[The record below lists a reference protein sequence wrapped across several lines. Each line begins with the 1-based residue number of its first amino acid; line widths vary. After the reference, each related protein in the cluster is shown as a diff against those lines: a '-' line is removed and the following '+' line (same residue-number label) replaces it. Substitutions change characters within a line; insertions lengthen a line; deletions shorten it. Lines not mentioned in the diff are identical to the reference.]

1 MAVLIDP
8 ARWPAHGTRFA
19 HLASDHSLAELHG
32 FASDNAVP
40 FRAFDHD
47 HYDIPASRTEEL
59 IAAGAIPVQARELVR
74 RVAAAG
80 LRVRGS
86 DRQPG
91 RDQAVRRL
99 TGTWARLLPDQPE
112 TGRRLLERWQEGHR
126 HYHDVRHLAH
136 LLDGL
141 DVLTEGSPSLPVS
154 LAAWFHDAVY
164 TGTAGTDERSSAD
177 LAVAEL
183 NAIGVPSSL
192 VSEVERLVLLTI
204 SHQPDEGDLAG
215 AQLIDADLS
224 ILGQVPGRY
233 QLYLR
238 GVRLEHPNLSDHR
251 FGLARAG
258 VVRALLGTEKLFS
271 TPSGQRLWLNQARHN
286 LVDELL
292 RWQAVMGPD
301 HLSERP

>member
-32 FASDNAVP
+32 FANDNAVP

-47 HYDIPASRTEEL
+47 HYDIPASRIDEL
-59 IAAGAIPVQARELVR
+59 VAAGAIPVEARELVR
-74 RVAAAG
+74 RVTEAG
-80 LRVRGS
+80 LRVRGT
-86 DRQPG
+86 DRQPR

-99 TGTWARLLPDQPE
+99 AQSWSRLLPDQAE

-136 LLDGL
+136 VLDAL
-141 DVLTEGSPSLPVS
+141 DVLADGSPSLPVS

-164 TGTAGTDERSSAD
+164 TGVAGVDERASAD
-177 LAVAEL
+177 LAVVEL
-183 NAIGVPSSL
+183 GAIGLPSSL
-192 VSEVERLVLLTI
+192 VSEVKRLILLTI
-204 SHQPDEGDLAG
+204 SHQPWDGDLAG
-215 AQLIDADLS
+215 AQLIDADLA

-238 GVRLEHPNLSDHR
+238 GIRLEHPNLSDQQ
-251 FGLARAG
+251 FGLARAA
-258 VVRALLGTEKLFS
+258 VVRALLVTEKLFS

-286 LVDELL
+286 LADELL

>member
-32 FASDNAVP
+32 FARDNAVP

-47 HYDIPASRTEEL
+47 HYDIPVSRTQEL
-59 IAAGAIPVQARELVR
+59 VAAGAIEVEARELVR
-74 RVAAAG
+74 RIAAAG
-80 LRVRGS
+80 LRVRGP
-86 DRQPG
+86 DRQPR

-99 TGTWARLLPDQPE
+99 ARSWSQLFPDQIE
-112 TGRRLLERWQEGHR
+112 TGRRLLDRWQEDHR

-136 LLDGL
+136 LLDAL
-141 DVLTEGSPSLPVS
+141 DALTDGSPSLPVS
-154 LAAWFHDAVY
+154 LAGWFHDAVH
-164 TGTAGTDERSSAD
+164 TGTAGADERASAD

-183 NAIGVPSSL
+183 SAIGLPSSL
-192 VSEVERLVLLTI
+192 VSEVKRLILLTI
-204 SHQPDEGDLAG
+204 SHQPWEGDLAG
-215 AQLIDADLS
+215 AQLIDADLA
-224 ILGQVPGRY
+224 ILGHVPGRY

-238 GVRLEHPNLSDHR
+238 GVRLEHPNLSDR
-251 FGLARAG
+251 QFGLARAG
-258 VVRALLGTEKLFS
+258 VVRALLATEKLFG

-292 RWQAVMGPD
+292 RWQTVMGPD